1 MGITKNHYFSNL
13 LNLKD
18 AIKIHM
24 DRDYKHLFDKAIS
37 LEVDNLSY
45 FASNYKPEELRHV
58 IGEKLNEIAF
68 KENKVLRENFYNS
81 NSRGC

>member
-1 MGITKNHYFSNL
+1 MELKNHYFSNL

-18 AIKIHM
+18 AIKIHT
-24 DRDYKHLFDKAIS
+24 DRQYKHLFDKAVY

-45 FASNYKPEELRHV
+45 FANNYKPEELRHV
-58 IGEKLNEIAF
+58 IGEKLNELSV
-68 KENKVLRENFYNS
+68 KENRQLREDFYNS